1 MAYNILKE
9 SNKLDKIG
17 VFIMKVGYLRVSSKT
32 QLLDRQELLME
43 QSDIDKIYMEKV
55 SGKNTD
61 RPELKAMMEF
71 VREGDVV
78 VVESIS
84 RFARNTRDL
93 LTLVEEL
100 EKKGV
105 GFVSLKEN
113 IDTTTTAGKFML
125 TIFGAMAELERS
137 YILDRQKEGIAAMP
151 VNEKGKKVSARNGVP
166 TGRPER
172 ALPKNFDKIYK
183 QYKTKELNV
192 KQICKLYDIPRSSF
206 YMLKKRYEEQ
216 IK

>member
-1 MAYNILKE
+1 MR
-9 SNKLDKIG
+9 
-17 VFIMKVGYLRVSSKT
+17 VGYLRVSSKD

-43 QSDIDKIYMEKV
+43 QTNVDKIYMEKI
-55 SGKNTD
+55 SGKDTE
-61 RPELKAMMEF
+61 RPELKAMMDF

-78 VVESIS
+78 IVESIS

-100 EKKGV
+100 EKKKV
-105 GFVSLKEN
+105 GFVSLKES
-113 IDTTTTAGKFML
+113 IDTTTAAGKFML

-137 YILDRQKEGIAAMP
+137 YILDRQREGIAAMP

-166 TGRPER
+166 MGRPER
-172 ALPKNFDKIYK
+172 ELPKNFDKIYK
-183 QYKTKELNV
+183 QYKAKELNV

-206 YMLKKRYEEQ
+206 YELKKRYEEQ
-216 IK
+216 NK